1 MKAPP
6 PFTRFIA
13 MKVCFCRIKFL
24 MCARTFRSG
33 SKALESLIPLAGTVR
48 ELLRHKVCFK
58 NLFATSP
65 AFVLKMKSVFSVLIF
80 CCSQHRLPEMKHFR
94 QDGMQK
100 QLNIIL
106 LLCCTMWSHVLLQ
119 LFVSAIALLHTKH

>member
-1 MKAPP
+1 VKAPP

-13 MKVCFCRIKFL
+13 MKVCFCHIKFL
-24 MCARTFRSG
+24 MCTRTFRSG

-58 NLFATSP
+58 KLFAIS
-65 AFVLKMKSVFSVLIF
+65 AVFVLKMKRVLSVLIF
-80 CCSQHRLPEMKHFR
+80 CCSQNRLQEMKHFR

-100 QLNIIL
+100 QLNIIV
-106 LLCCTMWSHVLLQ
+106 LLCHTMWSHVLLR